1 MKELD
6 ILVPVDFSE
15 LSLKALDAAN
25 KMAAIFDGNVTA
37 MHAYVPVTELEGPY
51 TIGLGPNL
59 NEEYEEIQKSL
70 QEKLDSTSQTHIDHE
85 RLKKGIVTV
94 GSPAAAIMETA
105 KDFDMVCMSTHGR
118 TGFTRLLLGSVAE
131 KVLRQAHIPVMVV
144 ENESVIEPLE
154 RILVTTD
161 LSENSVAAFPYAR
174 QLAET
179 TGAKVDLVHVISTE
193 HMSDEDTVETIL
205 SIRKERLKVIAKE
218 FFHNLEDGQ
227 IITDI
232 IVSNKAPHEAILQ
245 QSKKHL
251 YNMVVMASIGHT
263 GLDYLMMGST
273 TANVVRNVKAP
284 VMTIKPDSID
294 NGE

>member
-6 ILVPVDFSE
+6 ILVPIDFSE
-15 LSLKALDAAN
+15 LSLKSLDAAN
-25 KMAAIFDGNVTA
+25 NIAEIFEGNVTA

-59 NEEYEEIQKSL
+59 NEEYEEIQESL
-70 QEKLDSTSQTHIDHE
+70 QEKIDSIAESHIDNS
-85 RLKKGIVTV
+85 RLKKGLVTI

-105 KDFDMVCMSTHGR
+105 KEFDMVCMSTHGR

-131 KVLRQAHIPVMVV
+131 KVLRQAHIPVLVV
-144 ENESVIEPLE
+144 ENDSVIKPLE

-161 LSENSVAAFPYAR
+161 LSENSEAAFPYAT
-174 QLAET
+174 QLAES
-179 TGAKVDLVHVISTE
+179 TGAKVDLIHVISTE
-193 HMSDEDTVETIL
+193 HMSDDETVETIL

-218 FFHNLEDGQ
+218 FFHSLDDGQ
-227 IITDI
+227 VVTDI
-232 IVSNKAPHEAILQ
+232 IVSDKAPHEAILE

-273 TANVVRNVKAP
+273 TANVVRNVRAP
-284 VMTIKPDSID
+284 VLTIKPDSID
-294 NGE
+294 KD

>member
-6 ILVPVDFSE
+6 ILVPIDFSE
-15 LSLKALDAAN
+15 LSLKSLDAAN
-25 KMAAIFDGNVTA
+25 NIAEIFEGNVTA

-59 NEEYEEIQKSL
+59 NEEYEEIQESL
-70 QEKLDSTSQTHIDHE
+70 QEKIDSIAESHIDNS
-85 RLKKGIVTV
+85 RLKKGLVTI

-105 KDFDMVCMSTHGR
+105 KEFDMVCMSTHGR

-131 KVLRQAHIPVMVV
+131 KVLRQAHIPVLVV
-144 ENESVIEPLE
+144 ENDSVIKPLE

-161 LSENSVAAFPYAR
+161 LSENSEAAFPYAT
-174 QLAET
+174 QLAES
-179 TGAKVDLVHVISTE
+179 TGAKVDLIHVISTE
-193 HMSDEDTVETIL
+193 HMSDDETVETIL

-218 FFHNLEDGQ
+218 FFHSLEDGQ
-227 IITDI
+227 VATDI
-232 IVSNKAPHEAILQ
+232 IVSDKAPHEAILE

-273 TANVVRNVKAP
+273 TANVVRNVRAP
-284 VMTIKPDSID
+284 VLTIKPDSID
-294 NGE
+294 KD